1 MTANGWLQIGVF
13 LLAIFAVTPLLG
25 GFMARVFSRQKTWL
39 DPVARPLERLIYKL
53 TGVDEAREMRWT
65 EYAVAVLMF
74 SVVSMLVLYVMQ
86 RLQHVLPL
94 NPQGFGPVAPD
105 LAFNTAVS
113 FTTNTNWQAYGG
125 ETTMSYFTQM
135 AGLAYHNFVSAAVGI
150 SVAIAFIRGIAQREK
165 DTLGNFWVDMV
176 RATLWVLLPIS
187 IVGAL
192 FLVSQGVVQ
201 NLKPY
206 DKVAVVDPQTVSSTG
221 ADGKPQT
228 TVVSEQTIA
237 QGPVASQ
244 EIIKQFGTNG
254 GGFFNANS
262 SHPFENPTPLTN
274 FLAMFGIFAISAGLT
289 YTLGS
294 MTGSRRHGWAVWGAM
309 AFLFVAG
316 VTVAYWAEAR
326 GNPMLTAAGADQ
338 VVSDQS
344 SGGNMEGK
352 EVRFGI
358 ANTALFATSHDRR
371 QLRRHQR
378 LARLVHAARRPGA
391 ARQHAVERGRVRRR
405 RRRNVRHPR
414 LHHPLGLHRRA
425 DGRPD
430 AGVPR
435 QEDSGVR
442 SADGD
447 VDGADLLVRHPD
459 VHRARHRSRRTSARR
474 ASSTP
479 ARTACRRCSTPTRP
493 PAANNG
499 SAFGGITVNTKWY
512 NTTLGLAMLFGR
524 FFMIIPPL
532 AIAGSLSRK
541 KIVPGLA
548 RHVPGDDATLRRV
561 ARRRHRDRRRP
572 DVLSGPQSW
581 TNCRAFHDAGRTGV
595 LMATQTRSI
604 WDPQIVQRAVWD
616 ALRKLHPRTMARNPV
631 MFVVLVGSVLTTLRL
646 VQDIVTGGGD
656 LCSNCRS
663 RSGSG

>member
-13 LLAIFAVTPLLG
+13 LLTVFAVTPLLG
-25 GFMARVFSRQKTWL
+25 GFMARVFSRQKTFL
-39 DPVARPLERLIYKL
+39 DPVVRPLERLIYRL
-53 TGVDEAREMRWT
+53 TGVDETREMRWT
-65 EYAVAVLMF
+65 EYAIAILMF
-74 SVVSMLVLYVMQ
+74 SVVSLLVLYVMQ
-86 RLQHVLPL
+86 RVQHVLPL

-165 DTLGNFWVDMV
+165 ETIGNFWVDMV
-176 RATLWVLLPIS
+176 RASLWVLLPIA

-206 DKVAVVDPQTVSSTG
+206 DKVAVIDPQTVTTTG

-228 TVVSEQTIA
+228 SIVSEQTIA

-244 EIIKQFGTNG
+244 EVIKQFGTNG

-262 SHPFENPTPLTN
+262 AHPFENPTPLSN
-274 FLAMFGIFAISAGLT
+274 WFAMFGIFAISSGLT

-326 GNPMLTAAGADQ
+326 GNPMLTTAGADQ
-338 VVSDQS
+338 TVSAQS

-358 ANTALFATSHDRR
+358 ASTALFATVTTDASCGAINGWHDSFTPLGGLVPLANM
-371 QLRRHQR
+371 QLSE
-378 LARLVHAARRPGA
+378 VVFGGVGA
-391 ARQHAVERGRVRRR
+391 GT
-405 RRRNVRHPR
+405 VRHSR
-414 LHHPLGLHRRA
+414 LHHPVGVHRRA

-430 AGVPR
+430 AGIPR
-435 QEDSGVR
+435 QEDSSVR
-442 SADGD
+442 GPDGHADRL
-447 VDGADLLVRHPD
+447 DLLVHHPD
-459 VHRARHRSRRTSARR
+459 LYCDLVGVARLWHVEHLQ
-474 ASSTP
+474 P
-479 ARTACRRCSTPTRP
+479 GPTR
-493 PAANNG
+493 A
-499 SAFGGITVNTKWY
+499 
-512 NTTLGLAMLFGR
+512 LGDALCLLVGR
-524 FFMIIPPL
+524 RQQRLGVRRYLREHQVVQHHAWP
-532 AIAGSLSRK
+532 
-541 KIVPGLA
+541 
-548 RHVPGDDATLRRV
+548 DDAVRAVLHDHS
-561 ARRRHRDRRRP
+561 AAGDRR
-572 DVLSGPQSW
+572 
-581 TNCRAFHDAGRTGV
+581 
-595 LMATQTRSI
+595 
-604 WDPQIVQRAVWD
+604 
-616 ALRKLHPRTMARNPV
+616 
-631 MFVVLVGSVLTTLRL
+631 
-646 VQDIVTGGGD
+646 
-656 LCSNCRS
+656 
-663 RSGSG
+663 